1 MVVNGKTHKRPEMA
15 AQEIPRG
22 RANGCRVRGRGQ
34 SVSRAGQLRSVFAD
48 SGAKG
53 WTMPV

>member
-1 MVVNGKTHKRPEMA
+1 MVVNGKAHKRPEMT

-34 SVSRAGQLRSVFAD
+34 SVTRAGQLRSVFAD

>member
-1 MVVNGKTHKRPEMA
+1 MVVNGKAHKRPEMA

-34 SVSRAGQLRSVFAD
+34 SVTRAGQLRSVFAD